1 MVNADLF
8 SVVKEAISDAHSGGM
23 EYIGQ
28 MERAV
33 ASVLR
38 VRPDLTR
45 GEAIKAVEC
54 LWSVKLAA

>member
-1 MVNADLF
+1 MVNADLL
-8 SVVKEAISDAHSGGM
+8 SVVNEAVSDAYLGGR
-23 EYIGQ
+23 EYLGQ
-28 MERAV
+28 LEYAV

-54 LWSVKLAA
+54 LCHSRG

>member
-8 SVVKEAISDAHSGGM
+8 SVVNEAVNDAYLGGKEYVGQL
-23 EYIGQ
+23 EY
-28 MERAV
+28 AV

-45 GEAIKAVEC
+45 GEALKAVEC
-54 LWSVKLAA
+54 LRHSRKH